1 MTGEKLEALKCMAK
15 SARLGLLRSFGKA
28 KGGNK
33 KNGKPFL
40 DNAVNTQGKP

>member
-1 MTGEKLEALKCMAK
+1 MAK
-15 SARLGLLRSFGKA
+15 SARLGELKSFGKS
-28 KGGNK
+28 KDGNK